1 VNRRALRGRVR
12 PTEQQRLLLRCGL
25 GDDTAVREAWARV
38 SGPMDFDDL
47 DEGSHGVLPLV
58 YRALVRAQSVDGRLP
73 RMKGIYRKAW
83 FANQLLLDTLRQPL
97 GMLRHAGCDPL
108 LLHGTAMM
116 AAYYPETGLRRIP
129 FLDVAVRP
137 GTEEAALKALLRSG
151 WSRHPDG
158 DGSFPVPLL
167 DVDGRMLSLNAG
179 LPEALQVPGV
189 DGGGQE
195 ELWARARTI
204 EVVGVSAQVL
214 EPTDQLLCVCAVGPD
229 LFLTPQAQWLADAAV
244 LVAGGE
250 IDWAALTRRAQE
262 RRVTARVRAAMDYLA
277 DELGL
282 PVPDAARLPR
292 AAVPRRERLA
302 YRLYVRRGGPLG
314 GLPQT
319 LAGHVRAT
327 ADLSAPRALAATPR
341 FLGAHL
347 RQRRA

>member
-1 VNRRALRGRVR
+1 VRRRALRGRLR

-25 GDDTAVREAWARV
+25 GDDAAAREAWARV
-38 SGPMDFDDL
+38 SGPMDLDSL

-58 YRALVRAQSVDGRLP
+58 YRALVRTESVDGRLP
-73 RMKGIYRKAW
+73 RLKGIYRKAW

-97 GMLRHAGCDPL
+97 GMLHHAGADPL
-108 LLHGTAMM
+108 LLHGTALM

-137 GTEEAALKALLRSG
+137 GTEEAALAALLRSG

-167 DVDGRMLSLNAG
+167 DADGRLLSLHAG
-179 LPEALQVPGV
+179 LPEALLVPGL

-195 ELWARARTI
+195 AMWARARTI
-204 EVVGVSAQVL
+204 EVAGGPARVL
-214 EPTDQLLCVCAVGPD
+214 DPTDQLLCVCAVGPD
-229 LFLTPQAQWLADAAV
+229 LSLTPQAQWLADAAV

-250 IDWAALTRRAQE
+250 IDWPALAGRARD
-262 RRVTARVRAAMDYLA
+262 RRVTARVRAAVAYLA
-277 DELGL
+277 DELRL
-282 PVPDAARLPR
+282 PVPGEARLPR
-292 AAVPRRERLA
+292 AAVPGRERLA
-302 YRLYVRRGGPLG
+302 YRLYTRGGGPLG

-319 LAGHVRAT
+319 LARHVRQT